1 MGGTSYDS
9 IFGDGYSDRDTD
21 SDNHGAEHAAAQRR
35 RVTQFVAND
44 AQTTSDEQIKRWQRT
59 SSNNTKRHS
68 DEFYKTSDY
77 RYVIDAFEEQYDFSP
92 EKNYRHELREYGDKY
107 APKYGNRSWQT
118 LFTNYDS
125 RADGG
130 MDFRKGFRKYTETM
144 DLGDFMQ
151 NMNSVSNVLKN
162 YQYELDA
169 ADTGS
174 KRTRSAKHKQALQNA
189 SVGEGYNTW
198 ETEIVLDNFEAQYDG
213 SSDYKES
220 LLNYA
225 DNISSAED
233 AGRVRTNVGEYEK
246 YYKGNLA
253 FDIGFRHYSAERDL
267 GEWQQNHVY
276 NNGSQGS
283 IITSLYKLESKIFK
297 EQSSNYNRSSAG
309 QSSINARF
317 GSSLASSRG
326 QSIGT
331 RSFAAMTTGAT
342 PSQMGGDTLIGS

>member
-1 MGGTSYDS
+1 MGGYDS
-9 IFGDGYSDRDTD
+9 D
-21 SDNHGAEHAAAQRR
+21 SDKHSAEHAAAQRK
-35 RVTQFVAND
+35 RVNQFLAND
-44 AQTTSDEQIKRWQRT
+44 AQTNSDEQIKRWQRT
-59 SSNNTKRHS
+59 SRNNTKRHS
-68 DEFYKTSDY
+68 DEFYQTSDY

-92 EKNYRHELREYGDKY
+92 DKNYRQELREYGDKY
-107 APKYGNRSWQT
+107 APTYGNRSWET
-118 LFTNYDS
+118 LFANYDS

-130 MDFRKGFRKYTETM
+130 MDFRKGFRKYTDMM

-151 NMNSVSNVLKN
+151 DLNSVPSVLKG
-162 YQYELDA
+162 YHYELDA

-174 KRTRSAKHKQALQNA
+174 KRTRSAKEKNALQA
-189 SVGEGYNTW
+189 VSSGEGYHTW
-198 ETEIVLDNFEAQYDG
+198 ETEIVLDRFEDQYDG

-233 AGRVRTNVGEYEK
+233 ASRVRKNVDEYEK

-276 NNGSQGS
+276 DDGSQGS
-283 IITSLYKLESKIFK
+283 IIKSLYKLESKLIR
-297 EQSSNYNRSSAG
+297 EQSSNYNRSSQA
-309 QSSINARF
+309 QASRSSLG

-331 RSFAAMTTGAT
+331 RGFAAMTMGAT
-342 PSQMGGDTLIGS
+342 SSRTGGDTLIGS